1 MYSLNLTK
9 YKETVD
15 FVTFTKKSLIGNFIF
30 VCNGW
35 NNLSLLI
42 YFQYHYYLIY
52 RVDDVNIMILIS
64 NFNVFCCVFN
74 KLTSYFIAHY
84 QLFHVFHYFFIGLV
98 YFLTGFFSFKIFK
111 LKKNL

>member
-15 FVTFTKKSLIGNFIF
+15 FVTFTKKSFIGNFIF

-64 NFNVFCCVFN
+64 CFYNVIIQFKCF
-74 KLTSYFIAHY
+74 SYVT
-84 QLFHVFHYFFIGLV
+84 LLV
-98 YFLTGFFSFKIFK
+98 GQP
-111 LKKNL
+111 

>member
-15 FVTFTKKSLIGNFIF
+15 FVTFTKKSVIANFIF

-42 YFQYHYYLIY
+42 
-52 RVDDVNIMILIS
+52 
-64 NFNVFCCVFN
+64 
-74 KLTSYFIAHY
+74 
-84 QLFHVFHYFFIGLV
+84 
-98 YFLTGFFSFKIFK
+98 
-111 LKKNL
+111 

>member
-15 FVTFTKKSLIGNFIF
+15 FVTFTKKSFIENFIF

-35 NNLSLLI
+35 NNLSLVI

-64 NFNVFCCVFN
+64 CFYNVIIRFKCFSY
-74 KLTSYFIAHY
+74 LT
-84 QLFHVFHYFFIGLV
+84 LLV
-98 YFLTGFFSFKIFK
+98 GQP
-111 LKKNL
+111 

>member
-74 KLTSYFIAHY
+74 KLTSYSLLIINFFMCFTISLLVLFI
-84 QLFHVFHYFFIGLV
+84 F
-98 YFLTGFFSFKIFK
+98 
-111 LKKNL
+111 